1 MIGLFDS
8 GSGGLTVLAALRK
21 RAPDVDIVYFGD
33 IQNAPYGER
42 EAEELVR
49 LTESGM
55 KRLSEAGASEV
66 VSACNSV
73 SLSVLMGSA
82 GHERVI
88 EMTRPVARALRAHAG
103 GKFLLIATPATIR
116 SGIYRD
122 AIGVSVLLEELPIP
136 ELASAVEFGASKKEI
151 LAILHSAFSK
161 QQGKTYDG
169 IILGCTH
176 YPFAR
181 EEIQSTARDIFGAT
195 LIIDPAEAVADEVIK
210 RFETEGNGAMRFLIS
225 KDSEVFRTR
234 VRELFPEARYTI
246 EVL

>member
-21 RAPDVDIVYFGD
+21 RAPNADIVYFGD

-42 EAEELVR
+42 EAKELVR

-82 GHERVI
+82 GHERII

-103 GKFLLIATPATIR
+103 GTFLLIATPATVR

-122 AIGVSVLLEELPIP
+122 AIGVSVRFEELPIP
-136 ELASAVEFGASKKEI
+136 ELAPAIEFGAEKGEMRGIIKKSFLE
-151 LAILHSAFSK
+151 H
-161 QQGKTYDG
+161 GKKNYDG

-181 EEIQSTARDIFGAT
+181 EEIEKEARDMFGAT
-195 LIIDPAEAVADEVIK
+195 LVIDPAEAVAEEATR
-210 RFETEGNGAMRFLIS
+210 RFSIEGKGTMRFLIS